1 MEKEGEKKKKTH
13 TSFPFPD
20 PCSPSGDNVGC
31 SILSFSYALFLSS
44 LGIVHINTSYDFS
57 YKEHAKCS
65 SPPRCLW
72 SSNGSLLDT
81 SFSKVQGHVGRPWP
95 HLLPLHFLH
104 HLLHTHMFPAALSL
118 PDMCSVCLD
127 CSSLCLQVTHSFIFS
142 MSLLRHNFL
151 NNPSGFLP
159 WCSACLMHK
168 DPLHISE
175 CMGNAKPGPLVQHLS
190 QKAAACLLL
199 IQHMDGSYARI
210 AYIRT
215 VCCEWLRRVWLFANP
230 VDCSPPG
237 SSVHGILQARK
248 QEQVA
253 ASFSRGSSRPRVWTQ
268 GSCVVGRA
276 VCPFKIP
283 LWPWVSSLNLALG
296 RSLHLPRRGWDSQV
310 VDFAAQKP
318 LMPVLL

>member
-1 MEKEGEKKKKTH
+1 MLNAVHHPGVCDLPTGPYWTQVSAKSRDTWAAPDLTSFLSTFCTIFFTH
-13 TSFPFPD
+13 T
-20 PCSPSGDNVGC
+20 CSPQPWASQTCVLSAWIALLSG
-31 SILSFSYALFLSS
+31 
-44 LGIVHINTSYDFS
+44 
-57 YKEHAKCS
+57 
-65 SPPRCLW
+65 
-72 SSNGSLLDT
+72 
-81 SFSKVQGHVGRPWP
+81 
-95 HLLPLHFLH
+95 
-104 HLLHTHMFPAALSL
+104 
-118 PDMCSVCLD
+118 
-127 CSSLCLQVTHSFIFS
+127 LQVTHSFIFS